1 MTMAAGDNA
10 DAIGEV
16 YLAAKTSGP
25 AFEPADLAFFA
36 EAMRQ
41 RAGIILPETKAALVF
56 RRLAPRVRE
65 LGLSSF
71 AAYRERLWNPEDA
84 EWDHVVGQL
93 TTNHSRFF
101 REIHH
106 FKQLSDHL
114 SEQMASGDTRVRL
127 WSAACAAGQE
137 PYSMAILLSHL
148 RARYPDIDARIL
160 ATDIDRS
167 VLSAA
172 GRGRY
177 TPEDIGRLPRFARPF
192 VRHEADGTSSVAD
205 APRELVRFKHH
216 NLIGDEWPMR
226 GPFDAIFCRNV
237 LIYLSPADQTRV
249 ISRLAGLLRVG
260 GLLCLGHSEV
270 ARGAN
275 LPIKRI
281 SVPSSY
287 VRI

>member
-1 MTMAAGDNA
+1 MTFAAGDSG
-10 DAIGEV
+10 DAGGEV
-16 YLAAKTSGP
+16 FLASKTAGP
-25 AFEPADLAFFA
+25 VFEPEDLAFFA

-41 RAGIILPETKAALVF
+41 RAGIVLPDTKAALVF
-56 RRLAPRVRE
+56 RRLAPRVRA

-106 FKQLSDHL
+106 FKLLSDHL
-114 SEQMASGDTRVRL
+114 SEQMAPGNTRVRL

-148 RARYPDIDARIL
+148 RTKHPVTDAKIL

-167 VLSAA
+167 VLSQAEK
-172 GRGRY
+172 GRY

-192 VRHEADGTSSVAD
+192 VTRDPDGSSTVAEG
-205 APRELVRFKHH
+205 PRELVRFKYH
-216 NLIGDEWPMR
+216 NLIGSDWPMR

-237 LIYLSPADQTRV
+237 LIYLSPADQSRV
-249 ISRLAGLLRVG
+249 IARLAGLLRPG

-270 ARGAN
+270 ARGTN
-275 LPIKRI
+275 LPIRRI
-281 SVPSSY
+281 NVPSSY

>member
-1 MTMAAGDNA
+1 MTLAAGESA
-10 DAIGEV
+10 DAIGDV
-16 YLAAKTSGP
+16 FLASKTSGP
-25 AFEPADLAFFA
+25 AFEPEDLAFFA

-41 RAGIILPETKAALVF
+41 RAGIILPDTKAALVF

-65 LGLSSF
+65 LGLASF

-106 FKQLSDHL
+106 FKLLSEHL
-114 SEQMASGDTRVRL
+114 SARMAPGNTPIRL

-148 RARYPDIDARIL
+148 RTKHPVTDARIL

-167 VLSAA
+167 ILAQA
-172 GRGRY
+172 EQGRY
-177 TPEDIGRLPRFARPF
+177 TPEDIGRLPRFARSF
-192 VRHEADGTSSVAD
+192 IRREADGSSTVAEG
-205 APRELVRFKHH
+205 PRELVKFKHH
-216 NLIGDEWPMR
+216 NLIGSDWPMR

-237 LIYLSPADQTRV
+237 LIYLSPADQSRV
-249 ISRLAGLLRVG
+249 IAKLAGLLRVG

-270 ARGAN
+270 ARGTS
-275 LPIKRI
+275 LPIRRI
-281 SVPSSY
+281 EVPSSY
-287 VRI
+287 VRV

>member
-1 MTMAAGDNA
+1 MTLAAGDSA

-16 YLAAKTSGP
+16 YRAAKTSGP
-25 AFEPADLAFFA
+25 AFEPDDLAFFA

-41 RAGIILPETKAALVF
+41 RAGIILPNTKAALVF

-65 LGLSSF
+65 LGLASF
-71 AAYRERLWNPEDA
+71 AAYRQRLSNPDDS
-84 EWDHVVGQL
+84 EWDRVVGQL

-101 REIHH
+101 REVHH
-106 FKQLSDHL
+106 FKLLSEHL
-114 SEQMASGDTRVRL
+114 SELMAPGNTRVRL

-148 RARYPDIDARIL
+148 RTKHPVTDARIL

-167 VLSAA
+167 ILAQA
-172 GRGRY
+172 EQARY

-192 VRHEADGTSSVAD
+192 VRREADGLSTVAE
-205 APRELVRFKHH
+205 APRELVSFKHH
-216 NLIGDEWPMR
+216 NLIGIDWPMR

-237 LIYLSPADQTRV
+237 LIYLSRADQERV
-249 ISRLAGLLRVG
+249 IARLAGLLKVG

-270 ARGAN
+270 ARGTR
-275 LPIKRI
+275 LPIRRVD
-281 SVPSSY
+281 VPSSY

>member
-1 MTMAAGDNA
+1 MTMAAGDSA

-16 YLAAKTSGP
+16 YIAAKASGP
-25 AFEPADLAFFA
+25 AFEPDDLAFFA

-41 RAGIILPETKAALVF
+41 RAGIILPDTKAALVF

-71 AAYRERLWNPEDA
+71 AAYRQRLSNPDDA
-84 EWDHVVGQL
+84 EWDRVVGQL

-101 REIHH
+101 REVHH
-106 FKQLSDHL
+106 FKLLSEHL
-114 SEQMASGDTRVRL
+114 SELMAPGNTRVRL

-148 RARYPDIDARIL
+148 RAKHPVTDARIL

-167 VLSAA
+167 ILAQA
-172 GRGRY
+172 EQARY

-192 VRHEADGTSSVAD
+192 VRREADGSSSVAEV
-205 APRELVRFKHH
+205 PRELVRFKHH
-216 NLIGDEWPMR
+216 NLIGSDWPMR

-237 LIYLSPADQTRV
+237 LIYLSSADQERV
-249 ISRLAGLLRVG
+249 IARLAGLLKVG
-260 GLLCLGHSEV
+260 GILCLGHSEV
-270 ARGAN
+270 ARGAR
-275 LPIKRI
+275 LPIRRI
-281 SVPSSY
+281 DVPSSY